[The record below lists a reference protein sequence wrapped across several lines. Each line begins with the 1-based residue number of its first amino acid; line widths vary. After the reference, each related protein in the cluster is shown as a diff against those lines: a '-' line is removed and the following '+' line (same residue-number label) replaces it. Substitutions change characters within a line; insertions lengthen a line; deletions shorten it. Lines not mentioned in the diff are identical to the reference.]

1 MCTHTLQVSASGID
15 SLLSAQTDP
24 RRGEFIEKVEA
35 LLDRLKQLVPVDEA
49 ADEVC
54 GCVCLM
60 VGVSTV

>member
-1 MCTHTLQVSASGID
+1 MCTHTLQISVSGIY
-15 SLLSAQTDP
+15 SLLSTQTDP

-54 GCVCLM
+54 GCVCLTL
-60 VGVSTV
+60 GVSV